1 MVKNLPDTSLAFE
14 LDDGSLIPIKLKSLG
29 NSRSIRVWIDASGA
43 LVLTKPRYVSK
54 KEALAFADNNSE
66 WINKNSSGIKKS
78 VFLSQWLS
86 ENPIYDK
93 NGVLKVWLKNS
104 SSSNFFVYDSNNS
117 ELVFSFNSESDLRK
131 VFADYAKERLDILMT
146 EFCQSCEI
154 PKQKIS
160 IRNQSSLWGSRS
172 SSGVIS
178 LNWRVMLLPYP
189 LQCYVIAHEL
199 SHVKFMDH
207 SVSFWIYLNRIC
219 EGAKKLDSQLSKLG
233 KDLFYVGKSL

>member
-1 MVKNLPDTSLAFE
+1 
-14 LDDGSLIPIKLKSLG
+14 
-29 NSRSIRVWIDASGA
+29 
-43 LVLTKPRYVSK
+43 
-54 KEALAFADNNSE
+54 
-66 WINKNSSGIKKS
+66 
-78 VFLSQWLS
+78 
-86 ENPIYDK
+86 
-93 NGVLKVWLKNS
+93 
-104 SSSNFFVYDSNNS
+104 
-117 ELVFSFNSESDLRK
+117 
-131 VFADYAKERLDILMT
+131 MT

-172 SSGVIS
+172 SRGVIS